1 MQGGFLFVWF
11 FGQCVCG
18 KRTMLMAITRR
29 DFLNGVAVTIAAGLT
44 PLDLVRAAEN
54 GNEFINGTYYPPAL
68 TGLRGNHPG
77 SFEMAHALGREHK
90 QFDVNALPV
99 EEEFDLVIV
108 GGGISGLAA
117 ACFWREQVGQN
128 SRVLILDNHDDFGG
142 HAKRNEFRSA
152 GKKLIGYGGSE
163 SFQSPAHNF
172 SPEVQKLMETVG
184 VSATRLKAGFDVNFY
199 PDWQLSRGVFFDK
212 KNFGETKIVSG
223 DPGRAVSDDIPPD
236 RLNGRDIE
244 AFINDFP
251 LSESDRKALID
262 LHVRP
267 GDYLPG
273 MTVDEK
279 SEWMDA
285 HSYSE
290 FLATKVGLSKTA
302 LLYFQQRSNDF
313 FAIGIEGI
321 SCSDARACALP
332 GMEALGLPPL
342 DGESLA
348 DLEEPYVYHFPDGN
362 AGLARLLVRHL
373 LPDALPGGSME
384 DSVLAR
390 LHYEQLDRAENTT
403 RLRLNSTVINAANV
417 QDGVA
422 VTYLRDGKPHR
433 VRGRNAIMAG
443 YNMMIPYLV
452 PETPEQQKADLKLNV
467 KAPLVYTNV
476 VVKNWQAFKQ
486 LGVHEFYSPAAP
498 YSRVKLDYPVS
509 IGGYQHPA
517 SPDEPMVIHM
527 VYVPTYP
534 GSNLTARE
542 QFRLGR
548 AYLLGT
554 TFAAHEEMIRSQ
566 LQEMFGATGF
576 DNQRDISAITVNRW
590 AHGYAYYPTSLFD
603 DMDKMPEIIERARKP
618 VGRIAIANS
627 DADWSAYAHA
637 AIDQAWRAVNELK
650 DMG

>member
-1 MQGGFLFVWF
+1 
-11 FGQCVCG
+11 
-18 KRTMLMAITRR
+18 MAITRR

-44 PLDLVRAAEN
+44 PLEWVRAAGK
-54 GNEFINGTYYPPAL
+54 GNAFIDGNYYPPGL

-77 SFEMAHALGREHK
+77 SFEMAHAVGREHK
-90 QFDVNALPV
+90 HFDLNALPV
-99 EEEFDLVIV
+99 EEEYDLVIV

-117 ACFWREQVGQN
+117 GCFWRQVAGQN
-128 SRVLILDNHDDFGG
+128 SRILILDNHDDFGG
-142 HAKRNEFRSA
+142 HAKRNEFTSS
-152 GKKLIGYGGSE
+152 GKKLLGYGGSE
-163 SFQSPAHNF
+163 AFQSPAHNF

-184 VSATRLKAGFDVNFY
+184 VSVTRLKESFDVNFY

-223 DPGRAVSDDIPPD
+223 DPGRAVSDDIPPN
-236 RLNGRDIE
+236 RLNGRKIE
-244 AFINDFP
+244 DFINDFP
-251 LSESDRKALID
+251 LSEHDRKALID
-262 LHVRP
+262 LHVHP

-279 SEWMDA
+279 MEWLDT

-290 FLATKVGLSKTA
+290 FLATKVGLSKMA

-332 GMEALGLPPL
+332 GMEALGIPPL

-362 AGLARLLVRHL
+362 AGLARLLVRYM
-373 LPDALPGGSME
+373 LPDALPGNTME

-390 LHYEQLDRAENTT
+390 LHYEKLDLPENTT
-403 RLRLNSTVINAANV
+403 RLRLNSTVINAANTK
-417 QDGVA
+417 DGVV
-422 VTYLRDGKPHR
+422 VTYLRDGKMHR
-433 VRGRNAIMAG
+433 VRGKNTIMAG

-452 PETPEQQKADLKLNV
+452 PEMPEQQQADLKLNV

-498 YSRVKLDYPVS
+498 YSRIKLDYPVS

-517 SPDEPMVIHM
+517 SPDDPMVIHM

-534 GSNLTARE
+534 GSNLSARE

-554 TFAAHEEMIRSQ
+554 TFATHEEMIRSQ
-566 LQEMFGATGF
+566 LQEMFGSTGF

-590 AHGYAYYPTSLFD
+590 AHGYAYYANSLFD

-627 DADWSAYAHA
+627 DSDWSAYAHT

>member
-1 MQGGFLFVWF
+1 
-11 FGQCVCG
+11 
-18 KRTMLMAITRR
+18 
-29 DFLNGVAVTIAAGLT
+29 
-44 PLDLVRAAEN
+44 
-54 GNEFINGTYYPPAL
+54 
-68 TGLRGNHPG
+68 
-77 SFEMAHALGREHK
+77 
-90 QFDVNALPV
+90 
-99 EEEFDLVIV
+99 
-108 GGGISGLAA
+108 
-117 ACFWREQVGQN
+117 
-128 SRVLILDNHDDFGG
+128 
-142 HAKRNEFRSA
+142 
-152 GKKLIGYGGSE
+152 
-163 SFQSPAHNF
+163 
-172 SPEVQKLMETVG
+172 METVG
-184 VSATRLKAGFDVNFY
+184 VSVTRLKESFDVNFY

-212 KNFGETKIVSG
+212 KNFGVTKIVSG

-236 RLNGRDIE
+236 RLNGRKIE
-244 AFINDFP
+244 DFINDFP
-251 LSESDRKALID
+251 LSENDRKALID

-279 SEWMDA
+279 MEWLDT

-290 FLATKVGLSKTA
+290 FLATKVGLSKMA

-332 GMEALGLPPL
+332 GMEGMGLPPL

-362 AGLARLLVRHL
+362 AGLARLLVRNM
-373 LPDALPGGSME
+373 LPDALPGNTME

-390 LHYEQLDRAENTT
+390 LHYEKLDLPENTT

-417 QDGVA
+417 QDGVV
-422 VTYLRDGKPHR
+422 VTYLRDGKMHR
-433 VRGRNAIMAG
+433 VRGKNTIMAG

-452 PETPEQQKADLKLNV
+452 PEMSVQQQADLKLNV

-517 SPDEPMVIHM
+517 SPDDPMVIHM

-534 GSNLTARE
+534 GSNLSARE

-566 LQEMFGATGF
+566 LQEMFGSTGF

-590 AHGYAYYPTSLFD
+590 AHGYAYYANSLFD
-603 DMDKMPEIIERARKP
+603 DMDKMPEIIERARQP

-627 DADWSAYAHA
+627 DSDWSAYAHT

>member
-1 MQGGFLFVWF
+1 
-11 FGQCVCG
+11 
-18 KRTMLMAITRR
+18 MAITRR

-44 PLDLVRAAEN
+44 PLDLVRAAGN
-54 GNEFINGTYYPPAL
+54 GNEFINGSYYPPAL

-90 QFDVNALPV
+90 RFDLNALPI
-99 EEEFDLVIV
+99 EEEYDLVIV

-117 ACFWREQVGQN
+117 ACFWRELAGQS
-128 SRVLILDNHDDFGG
+128 SRILILDNHDDFGG
-142 HAKRNEFRSA
+142 HAKRNEFNSA
-152 GKKLIGYGGSE
+152 GKKLLGYGGSE

-172 SPEVQKLMETVG
+172 SPVVQKLMETVG
-184 VSATRLKAGFDVNFY
+184 VSATRLKDSFDVNFY

-236 RLNGRDIE
+236 RLNGRNIE

-267 GDYLPG
+267 VDYLQG

-279 SEWMDA
+279 SDWMDA

-290 FLATKVGLSKTA
+290 FLATKVGLSKMA

-373 LPDALPGGSME
+373 LPDALPGNSME

-390 LHYEQLDRAENTT
+390 LHYEKLDQPENTT

-417 QDGVA
+417 PDGVA
-422 VTYLRDGKPHR
+422 ITWLRDGKMHR
-433 VRGRNAIMAG
+433 VRGKNAIMAG
-443 YNMMIPYLV
+443 YNMMIPYIV

-476 VVKNWQAFKQ
+476 VVKNWNAFKQ

-509 IGGYQHPA
+509 IGGYQHPTT
-517 SPDEPMVIHM
+517 PDDPMVIHM

-534 GSNLTARE
+534 GSNLSARE

-548 AYLLGT
+548 AWLLGT
-554 TFAAHEEMIRSQ
+554 TFAAHEEMIRAQ
-566 LQEMFGATGF
+566 LQEMFGSTGF

-603 DMDKMPEIIERARKP
+603 DMDKMPEIIDRARKP

-627 DADWSAYAHA
+627 DSDWSAYAHA